1 MKEWFSWKQKKI
13 RLLKLKRRNVYLK
26 LLQKNKAKVLKN
38 LGGKMLFMIGSFGKH
53 LKNTFESTKK

>member
-1 MKEWFSWKQKKI
+1 M
-13 RLLKLKRRNVYLK
+13 
-26 LLQKNKAKVLKN
+26 LQKNKAKVLKN